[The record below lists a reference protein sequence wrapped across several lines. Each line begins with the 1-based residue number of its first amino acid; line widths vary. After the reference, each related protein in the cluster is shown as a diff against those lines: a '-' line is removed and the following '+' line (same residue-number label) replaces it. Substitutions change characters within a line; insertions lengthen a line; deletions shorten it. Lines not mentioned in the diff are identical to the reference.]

1 MDCASSFVYFKKRK
15 NDSEDDKDEDDQDDG
30 MLSCCSDELNRS
42 FDSDEEDEAPNIQN
56 FMSMDNDTNLNSM
69 TFGMSVKES
78 ESEVRLGMAQE
89 KKSVKA
95 KKSKSKGFFSAIGSM
110 FSSKKEGALEK
121 AEDIDNDGR
130 MLAMESCMVER
141 SAAPKKS
148 KKKNNNKERYLRQG
162 RKFKHE
168 IDTNVISL
176 NLHVLKEDAE
186 LAAGDP
192 IFCDK
197 CNAVFNVY
205 SKIDNN
211 QPGLEEIK
219 EEVDAEMEDESL
231 QKHEADM

>member
-1 MDCASSFVYFKKRK
+1 MDEC
-15 NDSEDDKDEDDQDDG
+15 
-30 MLSCCSDELNRS
+30 
-42 FDSDEEDEAPNIQN
+42 EE
-56 FMSMDNDTNLNSM
+56 
-69 TFGMSVKES
+69 
-78 ESEVRLGMAQE
+78 
-89 KKSVKA
+89 
-95 KKSKSKGFFSAIGSM
+95 GSM
-110 FSSKKEGALEK
+110 
-121 AEDIDNDGR
+121 N
-130 MLAMESCMVER
+130 MR
-141 SAAPKKS
+141 SIVPEKS
-148 KKKNNNKERYLRQG
+148 KKKRVAKQRFNRQG
-162 RKFKHE
+162 RKFRHE

>member
-1 MDCASSFVYFKKRK
+1 
-15 NDSEDDKDEDDQDDG
+15 

-42 FDSDEEDEAPNIQN
+42 FDSDEEEGDSNVMN
-56 FMSMDNDTNLNSM
+56 FMSMNNDTNQHSM
-69 TFGMSVKES
+69 TFGMANKNS

-89 KKSVKA
+89 KRSVKA

-110 FSSKKEGALEK
+110 FSSKKEKEGALEK